1 MAANRHG
8 SEATG
13 GAVGAQVGPARFRT
27 SRSETPQ
34 ARQSVARPRNLTTF
48 RQLSGTCAV
57 SSDPLGGGL
66 HKYEPGS
73 VSEFRIQ
80 FKSARRVGRTI
91 R

>member
-8 SEATG
+8 SGATG
-13 GAVGAQVGPARFRT
+13 GAVGAQVGPVHFRM

-34 ARQSVARPRNLTTF
+34 ARQSVARSRSLTTF
-48 RQLSGTCAV
+48 RQISGTSALSG
-57 SSDPLGGGL
+57 DPLGGGL
-66 HKYEPGS
+66 HKYEPRS

>member
-1 MAANRHG
+1 MAVNRHG
-8 SEATG
+8 SGATG
-13 GAVGAQVGPARFRT
+13 GAVGAQVGPAHFRM
-27 SRSETPQ
+27 SHSEAPQ

-57 SSDPLGGGL
+57 SGDPLGGSL
-66 HKYEPGS
+66 HKYEPRS

-80 FKSARRVGRTI
+80 FKNARRVGRTI